1 MSAARATPLK
11 DERTSSMPGIRDEI
25 GLPRPE
31 LFVDGQW
38 IGSDGGR
45 DILDPATGTVV
56 ATVAQAG
63 PAETDRAIAAARRA
77 FDGGG
82 WSELPPR
89 ERGRILIRAA
99 EALRGQAEELARL
112 ESLDTGKPLMF
123 TRMVDVA
130 TTIDQIEYY
139 GALAAG
145 IEGATRRTGRPTFA
159 YTRREPIGVV
169 AAITPFNFPLI
180 LSSIKIAPALAAGN
194 TVIHKPAEETPLT
207 ALRIAEVLQQAGIPD
222 GVFNV
227 LPGDG
232 TVGQTLVRDPRV
244 DKIAFTGSTAVGRG
258 IAASAAETLKH
269 VTVELGGKSANIIF
283 ADADIEAA
291 VNTAISGFVFNT
303 GQFCMAGSR
312 LLVQRP
318 VYDAVVAALA
328 GAVDHVPV
336 GDPFNEGTVIGP
348 MAGPRHLAKVQS
360 FLEAAER
367 EGVKVYGG
375 GPVQGQA
382 DGGFWA
388 APTVLA
394 DVSQDSAFVQD
405 EIFGPVLTVQPF
417 DTEAEAIALAN
428 GTQYGLAA
436 GLQTSDV
443 ARAHRV
449 AAALRAGIVWVN
461 GWALLDAALPFGGV
475 NQSGYGREGG
485 PEGLDEYLQTKSVLI
500 SMTDAS

>member
-1 MSAARATPLK
+1 MSV
-11 DERTSSMPGIRDEI
+11 IRDEVS
-25 GLPRPE
+25 LPKGE
-31 LFVDGQW
+31 LFVDGAW
-38 IGSDGGR
+38 LGSETR
-45 DILDPATGTVV
+45 REILDPATGAVL
-56 ATVAQAG
+56 ASVAQAG

-77 FDGGG
+77 FDDGS
-82 WSELPPR
+82 WSGLPPR
-89 ERGRILIRAA
+89 ERGRILLRAA

-112 ESLDTGKPLMF
+112 ESLDTGKPIMF

-194 TVIHKPAEETPLT
+194 TVIHKPAEETPLS
-207 ALRIAEVLQQAGIPD
+207 ALRIAEVLHAAGIPD

-232 TVGQTLVRDPRV
+232 TVGQALVSDPRV

-258 IAASAAETLKH
+258 IAATAAETLKH
-269 VTVELGGKSANIIF
+269 VTVELGGKSANVVF

-291 VNTAISGFVFNT
+291 IGTAISGFVFNT

-318 VYDAVVAALA
+318 VYDEVVAALA
-328 GAVDHVPV
+328 GAVGHVPV
-336 GDPFNEGTVIGP
+336 GDPFDEGTVIGP
-348 MAGPRHLAKVQS
+348 MAGPRHLAKVRS
-360 FLEAAER
+360 FMEQAER
-367 EGVKVYGG
+367 AEQGGVKIYGG
-375 GPVQGQA
+375 GPAHEGP
-382 DGGFWA
+382 GFWA

-394 DVSQDSAFVQD
+394 DVSQDSTFVQD
-405 EIFGPVLTVQPF
+405 EIFGPVLTVQAF
-417 DTEAEAIALAN
+417 DTEDEAIALAN

-436 GLQTSDV
+436 GLQTTNL

-449 AAALRAGIVWVN
+449 ADRLRAGIVWVN

-500 SMTDAS
+500 SMP

>member
-1 MSAARATPLK
+1 MV
-11 DERTSSMPGIRDEI
+11 GIRDEI
-25 GLPRPE
+25 RLPQGE
-31 LFVDGQW
+31 MFVDGAW
-38 IGSDGGR
+38 LPPSETGR
-45 DILDPATGTVV
+45 EILDPATGAVI

-77 FDGGG
+77 FDDGS

-89 ERGRILIRAA
+89 DRGRILLRAA
-99 EALRGQAEELARL
+99 EALRGQAEDLARL
-112 ESLDTGKPLMF
+112 ESLDTGKPIMF

-145 IEGATRRTGRPTFA
+145 IEGATRHTGRPTFA

-207 ALRIAEVLQQAGIPD
+207 ALRIAEVLHAAGIPD

-232 TVGQTLVRDPRV
+232 SVGEMLVRDRRV
-244 DKIAFTGSTAVGRG
+244 NKIAFTGSTAVGRG
-258 IAASAAETLKH
+258 IAATAAQTLKH
-269 VTVELGGKSANIIF
+269 VTVELGGKGANIIF

-291 VNTAISGFVFNT
+291 VGTAISGFVFNT

-318 VYDAVVAALA
+318 VYDGVVAALA
-328 GAVDHVPV
+328 QAIGHIPV
-336 GDPFNEGTVIGP
+336 GDPFDEGTVIGP

-360 FLEAAER
+360 FLEKAEQ
-367 EGVKVYGG
+367 GGAKVYGG
-375 GPVQGQA
+375 GPAREGA
-382 DGGFWA
+382 GFWA
-388 APTVLA
+388 TPTVLA
-394 DVSQDSAFVQD
+394 DVSQDSMFVQD

-417 DTEAEAIALAN
+417 DTEEEAIALAN

-436 GLQTSDV
+436 GLQTTDL

-449 AAALRAGIVWVN
+449 AAKLRAGIVWVN

-485 PEGLDEYLQTKSVLI
+485 PEGLNEYLQTKSVLI
-500 SMTDAS
+500 AMA

>member
-1 MSAARATPLK
+1 MSV
-11 DERTSSMPGIRDEI
+11 IRDEVS
-25 GLPRPE
+25 LPKGE
-31 LFVDGQW
+31 LFVDGAW
-38 IGSDGGR
+38 LGSETR
-45 DILDPATGTVV
+45 REILDPATGAVL
-56 ATVAQAG
+56 ASVAQAG

-77 FDGGG
+77 FDDGS
-82 WSELPPR
+82 WSGLPPR
-89 ERGRILIRAA
+89 ERGRILLRAA

-112 ESLDTGKPLMF
+112 ESLDTGKPIMF

-194 TVIHKPAEETPLT
+194 TVIHKPAEETPLS
-207 ALRIAEVLQQAGIPD
+207 ALRIAEVLHAAGVPD

-227 LPGDG
+227 LPCDG
-232 TVGQTLVRDPRV
+232 TVGQALVRDPRV

-258 IAASAAETLKH
+258 IAATAAETLKH
-269 VTVELGGKSANIIF
+269 VTVELGGKSANIVF

-291 VNTAISGFVFNT
+291 IGTAISGFVFNT

-318 VYDAVVAALA
+318 VYDEVVAALA
-328 GAVDHVPV
+328 GAVGHVPV
-336 GDPFNEGTVIGP
+336 GDPFDEGTVIGP
-348 MAGPRHLAKVQS
+348 MAGPRHLAKVRS
-360 FLEAAER
+360 FLEQAER
-367 EGVKVYGG
+367 AEQGGVKIYGG
-375 GPVQGQA
+375 GPAHEGP
-382 DGGFWA
+382 GFWA

-394 DVSQDSAFVQD
+394 DVSQDSTFVQD
-405 EIFGPVLTVQPF
+405 EIFGPVLTVQAF
-417 DTEAEAIALAN
+417 DTEDEAIALAN

-436 GLQTSDV
+436 GLQTTNL

-449 AAALRAGIVWVN
+449 ADRLRAGIVWVN

-500 SMTDAS
+500 SMP

>member
-1 MSAARATPLK
+1 MPPTIK
-11 DERTSSMPGIRDEI
+11 DDI
-25 GLPRPE
+25 GLPPGE
-31 LFVDGQW
+31 LFIGGAWVAADGV
-38 IGSDGGR
+38 R
-45 DILDPATGTVV
+45 EILDPATGAAV
-56 ATVAQAG
+56 ASVAQAG
-63 PAETDRAIAAARRA
+63 PAETQLALAAARRA
-77 FDGGG
+77 FDDGS
-82 WSELPPR
+82 WSGLAPR
-89 ERGRILIRAA
+89 ERGRILLRAA
-99 EALRGQAEELARL
+99 EILRGQAEELARL
-112 ESLDTGKPLMF
+112 ESLDTGKPIMF

-130 TTIDQIEYY
+130 TTIDQIDYY

-145 IEGATRRTGRPTFA
+145 IEGSVRRTGRPTFA

-207 ALRIAEVLQQAGIPD
+207 ALRIAEVLHEAGVPD

-232 TVGQTLVRDPRV
+232 SVGETLVRDPRV

-258 IAASAAETLKH
+258 IAAAAAETLKH
-269 VTVELGGKSANIIF
+269 VTVELGGKSANIMF
-283 ADADIEAA
+283 ADADLEAA
-291 VNTAISGFVFNT
+291 INTAISGFVFNT

-318 VYDAVVAALA
+318 VYDEVVAALA
-328 GAVDHVPV
+328 GAIGHVPV
-336 GDPFNEGTVIGP
+336 GDPFDEGTVIGP
-348 MAGPRHLAKVQS
+348 MAGPRHLAKVRA
-360 FLEAAER
+360 FLDKAGQGGA
-367 EGVKVYGG
+367 KVYGG
-375 GPVQGQA
+375 GPVH
-382 DGGFWA
+382 DGPGFWA

-394 DVSQDSAFVQD
+394 DVSQDSTFVQD

-417 DTEAEAIALAN
+417 DTEDEAVALAN

-436 GLQTSDV
+436 GLQTTDI

-449 AAALRAGIVWVN
+449 AERLRAGIVWVN

-500 SMTDAS
+500 SVA